1 MYAAA
6 ASRASAS
13 QAERIEARKT
23 RMVWDIFPA
32 LGVGGGRK
40 LEVAGKGG
48 GGDSTLRLAHPA
60 GPSMPRAAARA
71 GRSGMPGSGGS
82 VFKSAVRAK
91 PDACTAGQQLD
102 QLCDDG
108 ETIIV

>member
-6 ASRASAS
+6 ALRASAS

-40 LEVAGKGG
+40 LEVAGKGEG
-48 GGDSTLRLAHPA
+48 GGLHLEA
-60 GPSMPRAAARA
+60 GAPS
-71 GRSGMPGSGGS
+71 GSQHAEGGS
-82 VFKSAVRAK
+82 EGWALWY
-91 PDACTAGQQLD
+91 AGQRRIRVQERR
-102 QLCDDG
+102 QG
-108 ETIIV
+108 QA